1 MWAEDVT
8 SVARPGRDARAR
20 EDLVRQLA
28 AAARDQAALDQIAA
42 LAARLLGAPSAHV
55 SLISHVQT
63 VVGAVGASLESI
75 GVETPAD
82 DSMCTL
88 TAGTGAAL
96 MIGDAAN
103 DERVRDL
110 SAVRS
115 GEIGS
120 YLGVPLVVR
129 GESVG
134 ALCVY
139 GPGTRTWSEQ
149 DLQVLEQLATSAVTE
164 LHLAVLAEEHEDE
177 RLVWQLAVDAAGVG
191 AFDWSLTTG
200 ELRWDEQL
208 MDLFGIDETT
218 FGRDIESFNE
228 LVHPDDRDRV
238 AEALSTAITTCGT
251 YVAEYR
257 IVRSD
262 DTVRWVAARGR
273 ALAGPD
279 GVAVRLV
286 GAAYDTTAV
295 QEGEARVA
303 RLLEAMPM
311 AFFQLDP
318 SWRFTFLNSE
328 ANRLLGD
335 IGSPI
340 LGGVIWDLFPDAVG
354 SDFEASYRGA
364 VETGE
369 PVEFEAYYPPP
380 LDRWYEVRG
389 WPAPDG
395 LAVYFVD
402 VTERRRAQERAESA
416 VERAKLL
423 SSITDFLTG
432 TRDQELAFAHLA
444 EVVVGPWADW
454 STVTLVDYSTPQ
466 SRTRTAPP
474 GDREA
479 WRRGLRDVA
488 GWHADPDARR
498 LVERY
503 LEVRLPALGDDS
515 FLARAVRDNRA
526 VVVDQDATAAVA
538 AVLAPGEAR
547 DVYLQL
553 APSSVL
559 VLPLRGRERTIGL
572 LAVFKDEGSFSPEDI
587 ADLVDVAGR
596 AGVALDNVRLYA
608 EQRDLAEGLQR
619 SLMTAPPEPDHLHVS
634 VRYEPSA
641 EVAQVGGD
649 WYDAFLQTGGATNIV
664 IGDVVGHDTAAAAAM
679 GQLRSLLRGVAV
691 TTGAGPA
698 EVLRRVDE
706 AVQTLQIETMATAV
720 VARFEQT
727 SEERQAGVTRLRW
740 SNAGHPPPLVAVHPE
755 APETPETSEDDP
767 TTSPADVTVTALWPE
782 RADLLLGLVPETS
795 RTEAVVELPRGCT
808 VLLYTDGLVER
819 RGQGLDEGVAEL
831 QAVLAE
837 LVAAGLEQEELCDEL
852 LARMLPEQPEDDVA
866 LVAVRLHPQDRPRP
880 EQAGPVR
887 LPEGVPTEETCRV
900 PAPHRHA
907 SDDPCT
913 SLSLPFDPSSAG
925 VARHQMVEELERLG
939 FRPGFVLDAELVL
952 GELAAN
958 GIEHGRPSSAGTLDV
973 SWCIADDVLRISV
986 CDGGKSAELQALELT
1001 RAGLRGRGLAI
1012 VDQLCDAWTV
1022 DDQQGLRVTAELHH
1036 FADLDG
1042 ASGAA
1047 EGGLEANH

>member
-1 MWAEDVT
+1 MTTDSANPFAGLRGDT
-8 SVARPGRDARAR
+8 GARD
-20 EDLVRQLA
+20 DLVRQLTA
-28 AAARDQAALDQIAA
+28 AAGDQTALAQVAA
-42 LAARLLGAPSAHV
+42 LAARLLDTPSAHV
-55 SLISHVQT
+55 SLISDVQT
-63 VVGAVGASLESI
+63 IVGGVGASLDDV

-82 DSMCTL
+82 GAVCAV
-88 TAGTGAAL
+88 TAGGGVPMMVFDAL
-96 MIGDAAN
+96 D
-103 DERVRDL
+103 DDRLRDL
-110 SAVRS
+110 AAVRA
-115 GEIGS
+115 GNLRS

-129 GESVG
+129 DQPVG
-134 ALCVY
+134 VLCVY
-139 GPGTRTWSEQ
+139 GPGPREWSDQ
-149 DLQVLEQLATSAVTE
+149 DLQLLEQLGTSAVTE
-164 LHLAVLAEEHEDE
+164 LQLAVLSDEHEDE

-191 AFDWSLTTG
+191 AFDWSIGTG
-200 ELRWDEQL
+200 EVRWDDRIRE
-208 MDLFGIDETT
+208 LFGLGDEV
-218 FGRDIESFNE
+218 FGADVESFHQ
-228 LVHPDDRDRV
+228 LVHPDDSARV
-238 AEALSTAITTCGT
+238 ADALTTAVETCGT
-251 YVAEYR
+251 YAAEYR
-257 IVRSD
+257 VVLPD
-262 DTVRWVAARGR
+262 GVVRWVTARGR
-273 ALAGPD
+273 ALAGPH
-279 GVAVRLV
+279 GAAVRLL

-318 SWRFTFLNSE
+318 QWRFTFLNSE
-328 ANRLLGD
+328 AHRLLGG

-340 LGGVIWDLFPDAVG
+340 VGDVIWDLFPDAVD
-354 SDFEASYRGA
+354 SDFEAHYRGA

-416 VERAKLL
+416 AERARLL
-423 SSITDFLTG
+423 SSITDVLTG
-432 TRDQELAFAHLA
+432 TLDEELAVAHLA

-454 STVTLVDYSTPQ
+454 SAVTLIDYSTPHV
-466 SRTRTAPP
+466 SAGTGSAEGR
-474 GDREA
+474 DV

-488 GWHADPDARR
+488 GWHADPAYRP
-498 LVERY
+498 LVDRY
-503 LEVRLPALGDDS
+503 LELRIPSLSDDS
-515 FLARAVRDNRA
+515 FLAQAVRDNRP
-526 VVVDQDATAAVA
+526 VFVDQDAARAIS
-538 AVLAPGEAR
+538 AVLEPGEAR
-547 DVYLQL
+547 EVFQRLD
-553 APSSVL
+553 PTSTL

-572 LAVFKDEGSFSPEDI
+572 LTVFRGAGSIGFTGADI
-587 ADLVDVAGR
+587 ADLVDVASR

-649 WYDAFLQTGGATNIV
+649 WYDAFLQTDGATNIV

-679 GQLRSLLRGVAV
+679 GQVRGLLRGIAV

-698 EVLRRVDE
+698 EVLQRVDE

-720 VARFEQT
+720 VARLEQT
-727 SEERQAGVTRLRW
+727 PEERDAGVTRLRW
-740 SNAGHPPPLVAVHPE
+740 SNAGHPPPLIAVHPE
-755 APETPETSEDDP
+755 APETPETTDRVTSVDP
-767 TTSPADVTVTALWPE
+767 RDVTVTALWPD

-795 RTEAVVELPRGCT
+795 RTESVLELSRGCT

-819 RGQGLDEGVAEL
+819 RGQSLDDGVAQL

-837 LVAAGLEQEELCDEL
+837 LIAAGLDQDELCDQL

-880 EQAGPVR
+880 AAAGPESVPDNVVEQA
-887 LPEGVPTEETCRV
+887 CSV
-900 PAPHRHA
+900 PAPHTHA
-907 SDDPCT
+907 DDDPRT
-913 SLSLPFDPSSAG
+913 SLRLPFDATSAG
-925 VARHQMVEELERLG
+925 VARRRLVDELEGLG
-939 FRPGFVLDAELVL
+939 FGESFVIDAELVL

-958 GIEHGRPSSAGTLDV
+958 GLEHGRPSGDDTLDV

-1001 RAGLRGRGLAI
+1001 RAGVRGRGLAI

-1022 DDQQGLRVTAELHH
+1022 DDQQGLRVTAELRRP
-1036 FADLDG
+1036 LD
-1042 ASGAA
+1042 
-1047 EGGLEANH
+1047 